1 MVVSKAVLR
10 FLMPSSEAQRP
21 GKSGFTIWA
30 KGAGFTN
37 PHLLRYL

>member
-21 GKSGFTIWA
+21 GKPGLTIWA
-30 KGAGFTN
+30 KGVGLTN
-37 PHLLRYL
+37 PRLLRYL

>member
-21 GKSGFTIWA
+21 GKPRFTIWA
-30 KGAGFTN
+30 KGASFTN
-37 PHLLRYL
+37 SRLLRYL